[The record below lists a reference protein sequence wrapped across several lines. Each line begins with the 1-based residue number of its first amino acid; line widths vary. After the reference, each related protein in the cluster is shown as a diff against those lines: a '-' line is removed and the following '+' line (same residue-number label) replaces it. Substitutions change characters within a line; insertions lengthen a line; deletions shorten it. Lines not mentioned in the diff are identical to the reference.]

1 LLEVN
6 GLDGGKIKRW
16 RNAPVK
22 FVSARLVR
30 DGCPQC
36 RDALLL
42 EAQSLG
48 GLPLSGEIAI
58 IPDHWL
64 NYGCPHGLPGLGFE
78 LNKPE
83 ALPDDDAQEPISDEV
98 EVALI
103 DTRMDA
109 TKNIGYP
116 VREHGPYGSHPM
128 HDDFDDDSSPDGSGT
143 Y

>member
-1 LLEVN
+1 M
-6 GLDGGKIKRW
+6 
-16 RNAPVK
+16 K

-48 GLPLSGEIAI
+48 GLPLSGGVVI

-64 NYGCPHGLPGLGFE
+64 NSDCPHGLPGLRFE
-78 LNKPE
+78 LVKSDAPS
-83 ALPDDDAQEPISDEV
+83 DDDPEEPNSDEP
-98 EVALI
+98 ELTLF

-128 HDDFDDDSSPDGSGT
+128 HDDFDDDSSPDGSGK

>member
-1 LLEVN
+1 
-6 GLDGGKIKRW
+6 
-16 RNAPVK
+16 VK
-22 FVSARLVR
+22 FVHARLVQN
-30 DGCPQC
+30 GCPQC

-48 GLPLSGEIAI
+48 GLPLSGEVVI

-64 NYGCPHGLPGLGFE
+64 DSVCPHGLPGLRFE
-78 LNKPE
+78 LENPGVLSE
-83 ALPDDDAQEPISDEV
+83 CHALSDDDAEEPNSDEV
-98 EVALI
+98 ELTLI

>member
-1 LLEVN
+1 M
-6 GLDGGKIKRW
+6 
-16 RNAPVK
+16 K
-22 FVSARLVR
+22 FVHARLVQ

-48 GLPLSGEIAI
+48 GLPLSGEVVI

-64 NYGCPHGLPGLGFE
+64 NSVCPHGLQGFRFE
-78 LNKPE
+78 LDNPG
-83 ALPDDDAQEPISDEV
+83 ALSDGDAASGDDGEEPDSDEV
-98 EVALI
+98 EFTFI